1 MTNRGMEYYSAL
13 QGRTLDLF
21 NSSDESQKKKE
32 YAVWKTLQN
41 PKNMDWG
48 ETFCQ
53 INLILFKP
61 TCHLLFVIVQGLK
74 VNE

>member
-41 PKNMDWG
+41 PKNMDSTISFVWG
-48 ETFCQ
+48 SKSNQT
-53 INLILFKP
+53 N
-61 TCHLLFVIVQGLK
+61 V
-74 VNE
+74 